1 MTPQESAM
9 LEDLVRKVQETR
21 LTEKDPE
28 AEELLEQGLGRDPDA
43 IYKLAQT
50 VLVQNLALNQARSQI
65 QQMQQIQQQI
75 QQQAQ
80 PARATSFLGGLL
92 GQRDPAPTAAPA
104 QPPYQPV
111 PYQQPPYQQA
121 PPQYATAP
129 PYVGSGP
136 SPAGSF
142 LRSAATTAAGVAAGA
157 LAFEGI
163 ESLMHGFGHG
173 GGGGWGGGGWGGR
186 GFGSGAPA
194 VEETVI
200 NNYYDDPKQ
209 SSAFAEHHEHEASY
223 DDRPEGHTDHADVK
237 DADYQTDRDS
247 DSFDGSATDD
257 IASGDF
263 DSGDF
268 GGGDDTD
275 FA

>member
-1 MTPQESAM
+1 MTPQESSM
-9 LEDLVRKVQETR
+9 LQDLVRKVQETQ

-28 AEELLEQGLGRDPDA
+28 AEQLLIETLGQDRDA

-50 VLVQNLALNQARSQI
+50 VLVQNLALNQARA
-65 QQMQQIQQQI
+65 QMQQLQQRP
-75 QQQAQ
+75 Q

-92 GQRDPAPTAAPA
+92 GHRDPVPAAP
-104 QPPYQPV
+104 Q
-111 PYQQPPYQQA
+111 
-121 PPQYATAP
+121 PPQYQQVPAYEAPQYAP
-129 PYVGSGP
+129 PTPSYASPSP

-173 GGGGWGGGGWGGR
+173 GGEYGG
-186 GFGSGAPA
+186 GFGSGAGAPP

-200 NNYYDDPKQ
+200 NNYYDDPSQ
-209 SSAFAEHHEHEASY
+209 AGRTENSSFADRHEHEASY
-223 DDRPEGHTDHADVK
+223 DDRPDSGDREARDERAGLEDASYQPDTDP
-237 DADYQTDRDS
+237 T
-247 DSFDGSATDD
+247 SFDDTQGDDFGTGDDLGS
-257 IASGDF
+257 
-263 DSGDF
+263 DF
-268 GGGDDTD
+268 GGGDDSN

>member
-1 MTPQESAM
+1 MTPQESSM
-9 LEDLVRKVQETR
+9 LEDLVRKVEETR

-28 AEELLEQGLGRDPDA
+28 AEQLLQMGLGRDPDA
-43 IYKLAQT
+43 LYKLAQT
-50 VLVQNLALNQARSQI
+50 VLVQNLALNQARAQI
-65 QQMQQIQQQI
+65 QSLQQS

-92 GQRDPAPTAAPA
+92 GHREPDPVAAAP

-111 PYQQPPYQQA
+111 PYRQAPSYQT

-129 PYVGSGP
+129 PYADPGP

-173 GGGGWGGGGWGGR
+173 GGGWGGGGS
-186 GFGSGAPA
+186 GFGSGTPG

-209 SSAFAEHHEHEASY
+209 GSGFAEHHEHEASF
-223 DDRPEGHTDHADVK
+223 DDRPEGHADLK
-237 DADYQTDRDS
+237 DADYKTDS
-247 DSFDGSATDD
+247 DSTSLDDSQMDDSQDDSQIDDFDGDM
-257 IASGDF
+257 
-263 DSGDF
+263 
-268 GGGDDTD
+268 GGGDDD
-275 FA
+275 SSFA